1 MRYAKI
7 ILLLFASVNLIAA
20 KPKVERA
27 DIRHWERYDETQTC
41 IMTFH
46 RPKNLKNYNLI
57 VKKRWQKFRRTS
69 FKHSVI
75 ITHPICSDK
84 EWYKRGGMFKTRPM
98 DRYVKI
104 FGVQYKRSRG
114 G

>member
-1 MRYAKI
+1 MINKKI
-7 ILLLFASVNLIAA
+7 ILLFATLPFLIAA

-46 RPKNLKNYNLI
+46 RPKNLKNYKLI
-57 VKKRWQKFRRTS
+57 VKKRWAKFRRTS
-69 FKHSVI
+69 FKHAVI

-84 EWYKRGGMFKTRPM
+84 EWYKRRGMFHTRTM
-98 DRYVKI
+98 DKYISI
-104 FGVQYKRSRG
+104 FGVKYARHRG

>member
-1 MRYAKI
+1 MKYAKL
-7 ILLLFASVNLIAA
+7 ILLIFLAMNLIAA
-20 KPKVERA
+20 KPRTERA
-27 DIRHWERYDETQTC
+27 DIRHWERHGETKTC

-46 RPKNLKNYNLI
+46 RPKNLAKYKLT
-57 VKKRWQKFRRTS
+57 VKKKWEKYRRVS

-84 EWYKRGGMFKTRPM
+84 EWYKRGGMFETRTM
-98 DRYVKI
+98 DRYIRI
-104 FGVQYKRSRG
+104 FGVKYIRPRG